1 MKRVIAHYLIPLG
14 GSEEVALTFTGES
27 LTAADFDALEDFV
40 QFARRQCERSNAPVQ
55 TWAGPR
61 INEESK

>member
-1 MKRVIAHYLIPLG
+1 MKRVLANYVIPLG

-40 QFARRQCERSNAPVQ
+40 RFARQQCERANAPVQ
-55 TWAGPR
+55 TWAGPK
-61 INEESK
+61 NQ